1 MMWTL
6 CGIEPTRFVGSI
18 LVVSVFAGEVA
29 YGPRV
34 LQVVDAQT
42 TAFDR
47 RIMSKQERKDLP
59 LPSPQNQNILAPPM
73 KRFLV
78 PSQLCPKDSE

>member
-18 LVVSVFAGEVA
+18 LVVSVCAGEVA

-34 LQVVDAQT
+34 LQVVDALGGRKTRSSKVQIDVIQYT
-42 TAFDR
+42 DAAARRSRSSADDR
-47 RIMSKQERKDLP
+47 
-59 LPSPQNQNILAPPM
+59 
-73 KRFLV
+73 F
-78 PSQLCPKDSE
+78 

>member
-34 LQVVDAQT
+34 LQVVDARPAAQQ
-42 TAFDR
+42 FKL
-47 RIMSKQERKDLP
+47 M
-59 LPSPQNQNILAPPM
+59 
-73 KRFLV
+73 
-78 PSQLCPKDSE
+78 